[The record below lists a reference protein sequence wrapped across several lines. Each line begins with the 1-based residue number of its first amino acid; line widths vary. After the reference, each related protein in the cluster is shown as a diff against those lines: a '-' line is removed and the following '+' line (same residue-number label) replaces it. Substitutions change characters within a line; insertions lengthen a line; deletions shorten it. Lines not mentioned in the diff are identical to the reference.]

1 MTDEKTSFISSIL
14 DSFKMV
20 KKHHVKR
27 VVLIAFAIL
36 WVFGLIDRLTDDNLR
51 LKGTLYAKTYSTG
64 KHDVTFRGH
73 YSYSY
78 NGVQRTETVTFYES
92 AWKELVVHSSTR
104 EFTVSESKFQNSFR
118 TIWSFAT
125 SFITCIALFC
135 LTCFYVGRWLFT
147 DDNGDVYDFLK

>member
-1 MTDEKTSFISSIL
+1 MSNEKTSFIHSIL
-14 DSFKMV
+14 NRFKMV

-27 VVLIAFAIL
+27 VVLIVFAIL
-36 WVFGLIDRLTDDNLR
+36 WVFGLIDKLTDDTLT

-64 KHDVTFRGH
+64 KHDVTFSGH

-78 NGVQRTETVTFYES
+78 NGIQRTKTVTFYES

-104 EFTVSESKFQNSFR
+104 EFRVSEGEFHGVIRVLWGFG
-118 TIWSFAT
+118 T
-125 SFITCIALFC
+125 SFLTCIGLFC

-147 DDNGDVYDFLK
+147 DNNGDVYDFLK